1 MIRSRVCGR
10 STFGAGSKIMKTTST
25 NFRFPAVLAVLGT
38 FLLMSSA
45 YAAAPLNV
53 SVDDNVLTAD
63 LQVAGGFS
71 AKLTVTFENVVG
83 LSAESLNISAAAIN
97 PTDGALLSRL
107 GLATGGIPTAFPMLV
122 QIEPDPA
129 RGLSFSGTVNVE
141 LYTHDLEFVAAS
153 PLRLYSAPLGGSFTD
168 VTSSHGAGSYRS
180 GGTKGNF
187 SEFII
192 VVETR
197 TPLQASNAKLG
208 ALRSMLNGY
217 SNDIDA
223 DTYNELSGL
232 LGAAESAFAS
242 GSLVAAV
249 TYVET
254 FADAVEDQ
262 GGAIPN
268 VWGASHSLENVS
280 GRLRAAAATL
290 RFSLTLALNNS

>member
-1 MIRSRVCGR
+1 MK
-10 STFGAGSKIMKTTST
+10 TIMKIL
-25 NFRFPAVLAVLGT
+25 RYPLALLALGA
-38 FLLMSSA
+38 LLLASA
-45 YAAAPLNV
+45 ANAAGPLNV

-71 AKLTVTFENVVG
+71 AKLTVTFEDVVG
-83 LSAESLNISAAAIN
+83 LSAESLNISASAVN
-97 PTDGALLSRL
+97 PADGALLSRL
-107 GLATGGIPTAFPMLV
+107 GLSAGGIPTAFPMLV

-129 RGLSFSGTVNVE
+129 RGLSFAGTVNVE

-153 PLRLYSAPLGGSFTD
+153 PLRLYSAPVGGAFTD

-187 SEFII
+187 SEFMI

-197 TPLQASNAKLG
+197 TPLQASSDKL
-208 ALRSMLNGY
+208 ANLRTMLNGY
-217 SNDIDA
+217 SASMDA
-223 DTYNELSGL
+223 DVYDELSGL
-232 LGAAESAFAS
+232 LSAAESAFAAN
-242 GSLVAAV
+242 SLVAAV
-249 TYVET
+249 TYAET
-254 FADAVEDQ
+254 FADAVEDH